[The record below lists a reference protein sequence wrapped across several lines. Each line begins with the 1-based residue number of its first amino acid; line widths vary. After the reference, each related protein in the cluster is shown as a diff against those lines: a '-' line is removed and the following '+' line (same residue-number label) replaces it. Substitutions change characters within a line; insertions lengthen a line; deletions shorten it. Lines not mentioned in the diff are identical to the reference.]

1 MSKAKAKELAREI
14 QTELELGDLN
24 VGPRSKQLMYNL
36 VDAVLSEPEPVL
48 RGWIEVGEKP
58 YRQLVSTTHDKVITE
73 GVVPFDYVNKGDPC
87 IRIHKLGE
95 GIDSGL
101 KSLELYD
108 SIKQKIKE
116 AS

>member
-1 MSKAKAKELAREI
+1 MSKAKELAREI

-36 VDAVLSEPEPVL
+36 VDAVLSEPEPL
-48 RGWIEVGEKP
+48 RGWIEVTKN
-58 YRQLVSTTHDKVITE
+58 STGMKELINLRHVYSIEIYDDVCRVWFDNENDKT
-73 GVVPFDYVNKGDPC
+73 VVK
-87 IRIHKLGE
+87 E
-95 GIDSGL
+95 S
-101 KSLELYD
+101 YD

>member
-1 MSKAKAKELAREI
+1 MSKAKELAREI

-36 VDAVLSEPEPVL
+36 VDAVLSEPEPL
-48 RGWIEVGEKP
+48 RGWIECKRTDIRYLRRLVNLETGVQLIEIENQNVGCCL
-58 YRQLVSTTHDKVITE
+58 QILDTE
-73 GVVPFDYVNKGDPC
+73 DDRAFA
-87 IRIHKLGE
+87 E
-95 GIDSGL
+95 S
-101 KSLELYD
+101 YD